1 MLWLTLE
8 EDWLIETLFE
18 LLDFVTEIDWLTDEE
33 ETERLIELEDL
44 VIEMEI
50 EAEIELEETLFEEL
64 DFVIEIE
71 LEEMLS
77 SSELKQTAIIAPSSL
92 SHSYTNCSTPAPS
105 EIP

>member
-1 MLWLTLE
+1 
-8 EDWLIETLFE
+8 
-18 LLDFVTEIDWLTDEE
+18 
-33 ETERLIELEDL
+33 
-44 VIEMEI
+44 MEI

-64 DFVIEIE
+64 DFVIETETE